1 MGALTTFFNL
11 FKPAKTDGVSV
22 ADVNPNWDTIDTEL
36 HRPPLTVNGV
46 APDATTRNLY
56 LEEVPLADNLASDI
70 AQINNGTYIIR
81 TSGGGSSIE
90 SGDASLV
97 TIKGNLTRAGYVAES
112 LDMTVTPAQREEG
125 VDPITATID
134 RDTFVEYVT
143 ESGTTTLAYT
153 DAWSADPTD
162 YGITVTG
169 TPVSGDIITV
179 VYVKENRGTIT
190 VADPT
195 GFNSTGWNL
204 YDNATGTARVV
215 AYSQEYGFKIG
226 GNYSL
231 VDFSPT
237 LSGTRTS
244 VVVTGGYF
252 NVDEDGYLFIT
263 GGDATTYIYPT
274 WSDWVTD
281 YNGDFQTYTV
291 DTISLTEAML
301 NFPYGL
307 CAIGEVRDEININ
320 VQRTIQRITRV
331 AYSAENLAT
340 VIESGAQYIYDTNYI
355 YSVLAEPVSTA
366 IVIDGTYTV
375 SDHGTEFFSG
385 TTIPVY
391 TEILYGENLKDKLRT
406 DVLTISQQTLT
417 STQKTQARTNIGAAS
432 AEDLATLNSNL
443 SAFSGVGI
451 ANNLTTS
458 TAGYVLDARQGKV
471 LSDAINGIPSATG
484 SNDYSSIAY
493 YYKKIGRIVV
503 LSVRMTP
510 KADISSTT
518 GYIGLP
524 GSIAPMDVYYA
535 PVSRNDDTQNELTAR
550 LMQVSASGVR
560 FNGSYTHNVVY
571 SATIAY
577 MSKT

>member
-11 FKPAKTDGVSV
+11 FKPAKTDAAKITDLNS
-22 ADVNPNWDTIDTEL
+22 NWDTIDTEL

-46 APDATTRNLY
+46 SPDATTRNLY
-56 LEEVPLADNLASDI
+56 LEQVPLADNLASDI

-81 TSGGGSSIE
+81 TSGGSSSIE
-90 SGDASLV
+90 DGDASLV
-97 TIKGNLTRAGYVAES
+97 TIKGNLTRTGYVAES

-169 TPVSGDIITV
+169 TPISGDIITV

-195 GFNSTGWNL
+195 AFNSTGWNL
-204 YDNATGTARVV
+204 YDSATGTARVV
-215 AYSQEYGFKIG
+215 AYSQEYGYKIG

-244 VVVTGGYF
+244 VLVTGGYF
-252 NVDEDGYLFIT
+252 NVEEDGYIFVT

-274 WSDWVTD
+274 WSDWTTE
-281 YNGDFQTYTV
+281 YNGNFQTYTV

-307 CAIGEVRDEININ
+307 CAIGDTRDEININ
-320 VQRTIQRITRV
+320 VQRTIQRISRV

-355 YSVLAEPVSTA
+355 YYVLTEPVTTSVT
-366 IVIDGTYTV
+366 IDGTYTV

-417 STQKTQARTNIGAAS
+417 STQQAQARNNIGAAS
-432 AEDLATLNSNL
+432 TADIVTLNSKL
-443 SAFSGVGI
+443 TPVGVGTALVASSFTKAYRIGDLVFAQLRYDAYANTNMITDLPTAAHGAI
-451 ANNLTTS
+451 AIIR
-458 TAGYVLDARQGKV
+458 G
-471 LSDAINGIPSATG
+471 
-484 SNDYSSIAY
+484 
-493 YYKKIGRIVV
+493 
-503 LSVRMTP
+503 
-510 KADISSTT
+510 
-518 GYIGLP
+518 
-524 GSIAPMDVYYA
+524 
-535 PVSRNDDTQNELTAR
+535 DDTHWGRA
-550 LMQVSASGVR
+550 VIASGA
-560 FNGSYTHNVVY
+560 TVVTY
-571 SATIAY
+571 ENAGAASNSAKFGQLIYVTDDP
-577 MSKT
+577 